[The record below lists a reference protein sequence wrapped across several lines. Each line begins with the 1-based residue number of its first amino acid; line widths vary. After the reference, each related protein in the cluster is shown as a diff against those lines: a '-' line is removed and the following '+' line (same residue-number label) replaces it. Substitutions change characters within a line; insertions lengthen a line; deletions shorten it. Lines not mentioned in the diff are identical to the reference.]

1 MLNWISAL
9 EERLLS
15 GEEATGEEGLRL
27 FELEGADVYEL
38 FSSANRI
45 ARANKGRAVE
55 LCSIVNAKS
64 GRCPENCAF
73 CTQSAHHRTASPVYP
88 LKSPAELTAAAQE
101 AEGFSTNR
109 FGIITSGTGVKE
121 GPELDAICEA
131 VSSISRR
138 GKLAPCASLGIMSE
152 NTLKKLKASGLTRFH
167 HNLETAR
174 SFFPKICTTHD
185 YEDDVATV
193 RAARNA
199 GLSVCSGGI
208 FGLGESRAQRVEM
221 ALTLRDLGVD
231 SVPVNFLVPVKG
243 TRMEG
248 MPPLA
253 PLEALKIIAVFRFL
267 LPGATIRVCAG
278 RDRNLRDLYSWIFFA
293 GADGMMI
300 GNFLTTVGRDVK
312 ADLEM
317 ISQLGF
323 TPVAEGGKR

>member
-1 MLNWISAL
+1 MREWITSL
-9 EERLLS
+9 EERVLS
-15 GEEATGEEGLRL
+15 GKEASAEEGLRL
-27 FELEGADVYEL
+27 FELEGDDIYEL

-45 ARANKGRAVE
+45 ARAAKGRKVE

-73 CTQSAHHRTASPVYP
+73 CTQSAHHRTDSPVYP
-88 LKSPAELTAAAQE
+88 LKSPAELTAAAVE
-101 AEGFSTNR
+101 AEEFSTNR

-131 VSSISRR
+131 VGSISRR

-152 NTLKKLKASGLTRFH
+152 GSLKKLKDSGLTRFH

-174 SFFPKICTTHD
+174 SFFPNICTTHD

-193 RAARNA
+193 KAAKKA

-221 ALTLRDLGVD
+221 AFTLRELGVD

-243 TRMEG
+243 TPLENT
-248 MPPLA
+248 PPLA

-267 LPGATIRVCAG
+267 LPKATIRVCAG

-317 ISQLGF
+317 IRQLGF
-323 TPVAEGGKR
+323 TPIAEGSRR